1 MVQYIAASSSHAQEP
16 GNETKYIDELWHS
29 NDQLLDYKS
38 QYNDH
43 LMKVA
48 NPDPRPPHS
57 FLSPVQCLTKI

>member
-48 NPDPRPPHS
+48 NPRS
-57 FLSPVQCLTKI
+57 